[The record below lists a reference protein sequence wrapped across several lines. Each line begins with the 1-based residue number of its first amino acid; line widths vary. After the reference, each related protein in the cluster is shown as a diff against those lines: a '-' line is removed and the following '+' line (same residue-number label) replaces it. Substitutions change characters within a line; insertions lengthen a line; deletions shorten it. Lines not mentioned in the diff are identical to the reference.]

1 MKKTTYYIVRHGET
15 IGNTQK
21 IIQGH
26 SDTELTEKGIAQA
39 HAIRDELSHI
49 NFAAAYSS
57 DLGLYGNLRLMSN
70 DAKGWFFF
78 GSEKDDHGKQKH
90 EAKVFF
96 NYGYGIFRW

>member
-1 MKKTTYYIVRHGET
+1 
-15 IGNTQK
+15 
-21 IIQGH
+21 
-26 SDTELTEKGIAQA
+26 
-39 HAIRDELSHI
+39 
-49 NFAAAYSS
+49 
-57 DLGLYGNLRLMSN
+57 MSN